1 MDITRRTL
9 IGSGALAVLAACS
22 ESGGSTTPASTARSS
37 IPSASPTVAGSATSA
52 TVGSATATPTATSTA
67 IPKLSVET
75 AASGLEY
82 PWDLVFVDDAV
93 VFTQRTG
100 VLSVLRDGKVA
111 TITADLDDVQVSGE
125 GGLLGL
131 ELSPDFASDRRVIA
145 CFNTT
150 AGDIKVVPLA
160 LSDDLMSAT
169 RLSPLLTGIPENPSG
184 QHSGCRPRIGSDGLL
199 YIGTGDT
206 ASGTHP
212 QDLDS
217 LGGKVLRLGADG
229 SVPAGNPWA
238 AGPGSRRFVWSR
250 GHRNVQGLA
259 VQPGTGRMFSVEH
272 GTSVDDEVNL
282 LAKGANF
289 GWNPVVNGSYNQD
302 VPMTDTS
309 IDGVRAAVW
318 SSGDPTIATSGAD
331 FATGAEWGGYAGRLM
346 VACLKGQRLLA
357 MQVRGNGT
365 IGDVHEVPELAGFG
379 RLRTAR
385 LGPDGALWVTT
396 SNGGD
401 DKLLRVTPA

>member
-1 MDITRRTL
+1 
-9 IGSGALAVLAACS
+9 
-22 ESGGSTTPASTARSS
+22 
-37 IPSASPTVAGSATSA
+37 
-52 TVGSATATPTATSTA
+52 
-67 IPKLSVET
+67 
-75 AASGLEY
+75 
-82 PWDLVFVDDAV
+82 
-93 VFTQRTG
+93 
-100 VLSVLRDGKVA
+100 
-111 TITADLDDVQVSGE
+111 
-125 GGLLGL
+125 
-131 ELSPDFASDRRVIA
+131 
-145 CFNTT
+145 
-150 AGDIKVVPLA
+150 
-160 LSDDLMSAT
+160 
-169 RLSPLLTGIPENPSG
+169 
-184 QHSGCRPRIGSDGLL
+184 
-199 YIGTGDT
+199 
-206 ASGTHP
+206 
-212 QDLDS
+212 
-217 LGGKVLRLGADG
+217 
-229 SVPAGNPWA
+229 
-238 AGPGSRRFVWSR
+238 
-250 GHRNVQGLA
+250 
-259 VQPGTGRMFSVEH
+259 MFSVEH

-331 FATGAEWGGYAGRLM
+331 FATGAQWGGYAGRLM

-385 LGPDGALWVTT
+385 LDPDGALWVTT